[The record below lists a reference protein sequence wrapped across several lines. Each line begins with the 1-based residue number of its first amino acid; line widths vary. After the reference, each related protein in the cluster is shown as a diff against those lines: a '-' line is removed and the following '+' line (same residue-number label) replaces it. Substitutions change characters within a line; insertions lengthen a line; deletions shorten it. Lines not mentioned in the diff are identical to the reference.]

1 MDEYRNK
8 SVAEELREFNK
19 WRRGKG
25 KKYQSPG
32 VPFDTKRIGE
42 DIDYAVKA
50 LPLLISEKSLDAL
63 CSIGK
68 CTLHYMKSVAK
79 DFSPVTLRRE
89 DAESKIRRIAE
100 AVNEGV
106 KILRKYR
113 RINKRQETPTD
124 SK

>member
-1 MDEYRNK
+1 MDECKNK
-8 SVAEELREFNK
+8 SVAKGLREFNK

-42 DIDYAVKA
+42 DIDYAA
-50 LPLLISEKSLDAL
+50 ETLPLLISEKSLDVL

-79 DFSPVTLRRE
+79 DFSPDTLRR
-89 DAESKIRRIAE
+89 DAVESKIVKIHA
-100 AVNEGV
+100 AVNEAM

-113 RINKRQETPTD
+113 GINKRQETPTD